1 MLEVEEDKPM
11 TSKPILKKPK
21 VGDKVEVEVETSK
34 VKVNLRWE
42 SSIYRYNIIDDFR
55 WISANIFFRNLV
67 EIE

>member
-34 VKVNLRWE
+34 VKVNLR
-42 SSIYRYNIIDDFR
+42 
-55 WISANIFFRNLV
+55 
-67 EIE
+67 